1 MKREFPNGKPLQK
14 IFKHLT
20 VQPFQSQSKISM
32 PDTIEKRLDDEVER
46 KNLISVEVL
55 TKFKAAI
62 F

>member
-1 MKREFPNGKPLQK
+1 
-14 IFKHLT
+14 
-20 VQPFQSQSKISM
+20 M